1 MINIDKSENCIPTVS
16 ISTENNISVTYQSL
30 FININIWF
38 ELIPECCIIFPCE
51 LVSTA
56 YALKFCPESYQ
67 QNFEHLSTMQ
77 KVCFVGV
84 IYQQTKMKLYEKVYF

>member
-51 LVSTA
+51 ILTA
-56 YALKFCPESYQ
+56 CAFNSGAGCSKP
-67 QNFEHLSTMQ
+67 
-77 KVCFVGV
+77 V
-84 IYQQTKMKLYEKVYF
+84 

>member
-1 MINIDKSENCIPTVS
+1 MINIDGEIVRTVLYLVS

-51 LVSTA
+51 ILA
-56 YALKFCPESYQ
+56 ARAFKFWGRL
-67 QNFEHLSTMQ
+67 FEARLA
-77 KVCFVGV
+77 
-84 IYQQTKMKLYEKVYF
+84 